1 MFPETFLNVVGF
13 GKDRQGIF
21 RVITKQRIIKGEE
34 PSVED
39 LDKLSKQLNLEK
51 KGSWYY
57 TKDGKRISDLNPK
70 NVLKVPAINDT
81 EEDIFFVID
90 CDIEFTSEHLQ
101 QSDINS
107 TENTQSQKLDTFYSG
122 GATGAD
128 TYWSDAMAKHGIT
141 VTHIKTEDYD
151 SLDSENRQTVN
162 NQYKDIVRK
171 LGRKELSEDSYGGKL
186 VRRDMMQANNASA
199 VYAVADIDFTGKV
212 NGGTAYAVMRG
223 IQKKIPVYVFDQKTN
238 TWMMF
243 DYQQNSFV
251 PSTPNVIQNGAA
263 LIGAHGRKTEQFT
276 EQGKK
281 AIDDLVNRTFNQQSQ
296 QSNTQQSAITK
307 NILNQLLAHL
317 KKGAKVYFSAEMKE
331 YLKKHNLEDLQKA
344 IQYNE
349 EITAI
354 KDAAIKNGTF
364 MKAPNGKPTKLN
376 EQQWLQVRTTNF
388 KNWFGDWEND
398 PQNAS
403 KIVDENGEPKVMW
416 HTAKRGKFEGK
427 QIFRKGTNG
436 GKSGDG
442 IYFAFSRYET
452 FANIKGSYTYQV
464 FLNMRNP
471 LTRDFIKNHNL
482 DDIYVQRGGR
492 IIELND
498 LERVV
503 NEYGFDGTFAVGA
516 LDEVTVFEPNQIKS
530 AIDNNGNFSLTDDDI
545 RAAWGRPSVNN
556 KMSDEEKENIRTLL
570 KTINRTGTT
579 LLDNGEGTMYL
590 LDHADKEDIENRNPK
605 KEDGFNCRLKFST
618 KGLSNEFINN
628 IKKEIE
634 NGTIRDQKTINR
646 RIKDSFRGQGSYVS
660 DSIVTEVRTTNADNV
675 GLYTET
681 QFRESLGRRSDT
693 SSTKDFGTG
702 FVKVYENDGTNGPRY
717 TSINQVNDLSFFTT
731 PQGEIYGFVTKDGE
745 IYLDETVISPEH
757 PIHEYTHLW
766 DRMVQQQNPELWKRG
781 VELMKKTSMWT
792 EIANDIHYG
801 KLWEQQGITGTE
813 LEDRIASEVHAR
825 FTGEGGAKLLDQIA
839 KEKGSEGIIAKLKDW
854 IKEFWSKLKATFS
867 NWSKEDLDKLT
878 LKDFNHMTVRD
889 FADGVNFENLSQ
901 QSQQL
906 TDEQL
911 TERAYNYTVEN
922 LDKLVDDYIS
932 NAGNT
937 IDPDAIRE
945 VYKPLGYTGKNVPA
959 FRKAEKLL
967 TETIFEKM
975 IDKAVAEGKTS
986 MTFLTGVPGSG
997 KSSSLRNNN
1006 MDLSDQGIVYDAAFN
1021 GSDKLIKYIKKVQD
1035 RGLKNVTVL
1044 AVHNDAITSF
1054 TNTLNRGIATGRF
1067 LSLQY
1072 FLDGAFSENIGK
1084 IKRLKEK
1091 CPDINIIPIDNS
1103 GNNGGKQVTVEEAM
1117 NWDYNVTEELVYKL
1131 LNIIEDEISK
1141 GNISGEQITSV
1152 GRDVL
1157 EIEALVS
1164 ERNKSIANRINRQ
1177 IQRNTG
1183 NNQGETGLSG
1193 LGVNSQ
1199 SQPTS
1204 VLSNLIQPKKG
1215 VDLKKATAKASI
1227 ANKFIGFGAP
1237 NSSTELYQKQAGEYA
1252 NVGNY
1257 TKDDTVFVSINGKV
1271 KNAIE
1276 YQLQTIDEAV
1286 KAIRSGARLL
1296 TDSAEYLDKS
1306 SYNTGEKLLAEHLKL
1321 IGATYQTIDIDG
1333 EKVGQWTFST
1343 KMQATNITIAQ
1354 LADAI
1359 GNENVITDRTIA
1371 TEIRRMGH
1379 FA

>member
-1 MFPETFLNVVGF
+1 MFPETSYEVIGF
-13 GKDRQGIF
+13 GRDRQGIF
-21 RVITKQRIIKGEE
+21 RVITKQKFVEGEE
-34 PSVED
+34 TSVED

-128 TYWSDAMAKHGIT
+128 TYWSDAMKKHGVT
-141 VTHIKTEDYD
+141 VNHIQTNDYT
-151 SLDSENRQTVN
+151 SLDTESRKTIN
-162 NQYKDIVRK
+162 NQYEEVVKL
-171 LGRKELSEDSYGGKL
+171 LGRRVLNEYTKGGQL
-186 VRRDMMQANNASA
+186 VRRDIIQANNATSIFA
-199 VYAVADIDFTGKV
+199 VGNIITNSNGMSVVD
-212 NGGTAYAVMRG
+212 GGTGYAVMRG
-223 IQKKIPVYVFDQKTN
+223 IQRGIPVYVYNQSTNNWTVWDYKQNKFVNSNPKT
-238 TWMMF
+238 
-243 DYQQNSFV
+243 
-251 PSTPNVIQNGAA
+251 IQNGAA
-263 LIGAHGRKTEQFT
+263 LIGVHGMRNEVFT
-276 EQGKK
+276 ENGKR
-281 AIDDLVNRTFNQQSQ
+281 AIDELV
-296 QSNTQQSAITK
+296 
-307 NILNQLLAHL
+307 
-317 KKGAKVYFSAEMKE
+317 E
-331 YLKKHNLEDLQKA
+331 
-344 IQYNE
+344 
-349 EITAI
+349 
-354 KDAAIKNGTF
+354 
-364 MKAPNGKPTKLN
+364 
-376 EQQWLQVRTTNF
+376 
-388 KNWFGDWEND
+388 
-398 PQNAS
+398 
-403 KIVDENGEPKVMW
+403 
-416 HTAKRGKFEGK
+416 
-427 QIFRKGTNG
+427 
-436 GKSGDG
+436 KS
-442 IYFAFSRYET
+442 F
-452 FANIKGSYTYQV
+452 
-464 FLNMRNP
+464 
-471 LTRDFIKNHNL
+471 
-482 DDIYVQRGGR
+482 
-492 IIELND
+492 
-498 LERVV
+498 
-503 NEYGFDGTFAVGA
+503 
-516 LDEVTVFEPNQIKS
+516 
-530 AIDNNGNFSLTDDDI
+530 
-545 RAAWGRPSVNN
+545 
-556 KMSDEEKENIRTLL
+556 
-570 KTINRTGTT
+570 
-579 LLDNGEGTMYL
+579 
-590 LDHADKEDIENRNPK
+590 
-605 KEDGFNCRLKFST
+605 
-618 KGLSNEFINN
+618 
-628 IKKEIE
+628 
-634 NGTIRDQKTINR
+634 
-646 RIKDSFRGQGSYVS
+646 
-660 DSIVTEVRTTNADNV
+660 
-675 GLYTET
+675 
-681 QFRESLGRRSDT
+681 
-693 SSTKDFGTG
+693 
-702 FVKVYENDGTNGPRY
+702 
-717 TSINQVNDLSFFTT
+717 
-731 PQGEIYGFVTKDGE
+731 
-745 IYLDETVISPEH
+745 
-757 PIHEYTHLW
+757 
-766 DRMVQQQNPELWKRG
+766 
-781 VELMKKTSMWT
+781 
-792 EIANDIHYG
+792 
-801 KLWEQQGITGTE
+801 
-813 LEDRIASEVHAR
+813 
-825 FTGEGGAKLLDQIA
+825 
-839 KEKGSEGIIAKLKDW
+839 
-854 IKEFWSKLKATFS
+854 
-867 NWSKEDLDKLT
+867 
-878 LKDFNHMTVRD
+878 
-889 FADGVNFENLSQ
+889 SQ

-922 LDKLVDDYIS
+922 LDKLVNDYIS

-986 MTFLTGVPGSG
+986 MTFLTGIPGSG

-1237 NSSTELYQKQAGEYA
+1237 NSSTALYQQQAGEYA

-1306 SYNTGEKLLAEHLKL
+1306 NYNIGEKLLAEHLKL

-1333 EKVGQWTFST
+1333 EKVGQWTFSA

-1354 LADAI
+1354 LADTI
-1359 GNENVITDRTIA
+1359 GNENVVTDRTIA
-1371 TEIRRMGH
+1371 TENLKNIRKTQQIKNSTLDNINENKAYGS
-1379 FA
+1379 FCVIF